1 MIAHHG
7 LKTAHEALEAGNVPL
22 GMRLLLLRHIMM
34 EIANVADI
42 AAISIG
48 LYKDN
53 PELGELHKP
62 IKKSLEFFKYVRN
75 IYIGHFVP
83 GLTEKMFEWIPFANS
98 FIGSADEGGQSAMS
112 AIALETAI
120 NTYAYP
126 ETGHKI
132 FSSDTDL
139 NYPPDQTRFLNFL
152 GETALGALAYT
163 AHLIQVSRAQFE
175 TPDMQKDAFQLS
187 IMAGKTEFSV
197 LSKGKR

>member
-1 MIAHHG
+1 
-7 LKTAHEALEAGNVPL
+7 
-22 GMRLLLLRHIMM
+22 MM

-42 AAISIG
+42 ASMSVG

-53 PELGELHKP
+53 PDLGELHRP

-98 FIGSADEGGQSAMS
+98 FVGGANESEQSAMS

-120 NTYAYP
+120 NTYADP

-132 FSSDTDL
+132 FISDTDL
-139 NYPPDQTRFLNFL
+139 NYPPDQTRFLNYL
-152 GETALGALAYT
+152 GDTALGALAYT
-163 AHLIQVSRAQFE
+163 TRLIQVSRALFE
-175 TPDMQKDAFQLS
+175 TPDMQKDAFQLAL
-187 IMAGKTEFSV
+187 IAGKTEFTV